1 MHHIEKKT
9 EYEGSDLGISDTQPP
24 APKKSTRKST
34 SSRHQNEDKQNQRR
48 HQSQIEEQDASGT
61 DSHRQRRQR
70 QSIRRQRPVET
81 AQPTSE
87 SIHRTR
93 HSSSTRTGEICEDMV
108 EDDGD
113 CFGSDEFNY
122 DRDGQGASTGN
133 RSSGSNMK
141 YMDDRSNCRKK

>member
-1 MHHIEKKT
+1 M
-9 EYEGSDLGISDTQPP
+9 G
-24 APKKSTRKST
+24 T
-34 SSRHQNEDKQNQRR
+34 SSRHQTESKPSQRR
-48 HQSQIEEQDASGT
+48 HTSQAEEQEASGN

-70 QSIRRQRPVET
+70 QSIRRQRPVEST
-81 AQPTSE
+81 QPTSE
-87 SIHRTR
+87 ITHRSR
-93 HSSSTRTGEICEDMV
+93 HSSSARGGEICEDMV

-122 DRDGQGASTGN
+122 DRDGQGVSTGN